1 MDVMFRIGT
10 FVISLTSEGTWLNVQ
25 KVKHLCL
32 QMKILQHSCENETT
46 FQLEFSCM
54 MCCCVALDVLLVCLL
69 KVKYFAIFPYNEL
82 EHH

>member
-32 QMKILQHSCENETT
+32 QMKILQHS
-46 FQLEFSCM
+46 
-54 MCCCVALDVLLVCLL
+54 
-69 KVKYFAIFPYNEL
+69 
-82 EHH
+82 